1 MQCSTVF
8 FSGVPTPK
16 GKMQVRGVQH
26 VLALISADYIA
37 FIYTELPFS
46 KGIPLSRHN
55 RPDECGEIL
64 SIGRL

>member
-1 MQCSTVF
+1 
-8 FSGVPTPK
+8 
-16 GKMQVRGVQH
+16 MQVRGVQH